1 MLKKQIL
8 SNQLLMLSLHFG
20 NNCFRTS
27 IRIKIICFQ
36 RISIKNMYR
45 RHIQECLKARKVKMG
60 QIIKVSKRFHLEKI
74 QNKVLVL
81 ELFFQEQL
89 NLSKN

>member
-1 MLKKQIL
+1 
-8 SNQLLMLSLHFG
+8 
-20 NNCFRTS
+20 
-27 IRIKIICFQ
+27 
-36 RISIKNMYR
+36 MYR

-60 QIIKVSKRFHLEKI
+60 QITKASKRFHLEKI